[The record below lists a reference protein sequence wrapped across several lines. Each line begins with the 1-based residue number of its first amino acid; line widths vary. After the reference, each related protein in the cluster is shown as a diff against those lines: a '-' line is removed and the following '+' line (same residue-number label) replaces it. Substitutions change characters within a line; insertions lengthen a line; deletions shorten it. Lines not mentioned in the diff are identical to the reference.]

1 MVIIYLPPPS
11 IMLSNSTLPLKEICT
26 EISSDLKSR
35 RITQKLAA
43 EMLGTTKQTIAN
55 QLSGKK
61 RFSINMAKKFCDKLG
76 YSIEFLLY
84 GRGPLYA
91 PGKYLWHSR
100 PGTFPELLGREND
113 PVMRESYNCH
123 NAAHI
128 LEIINDKV
136 AIECFEKGVA
146 GDYEECN
153 RLMKILT
160 SRYCYDIP
168 AMTKDPRITKA
179 FREMREWFRKAE
191 VESAKR
197 LIIIEQKAALGE
209 IIDID
214 AELERF
220 KERLLIIK
228 RNNSEAALKAHPEIS
243 PNDYMT
249 EEELETLS
257 RFFKNDEPGI
267 SF

>member
-1 MVIIYLPPPS
+1 VDTALQIYRS
-11 IMLSNSTLPLKEICT
+11 ISDFYAALLLEINKTLATEDGLRNKLSVLLHNNRTIALIKQND
-26 EISSDLKSR
+26 ISSAQSALSQLQELYVNTELDVFHMRMIDCLLTGVLKCKTSY
-35 RITQKLAA
+35 
-43 EMLGTTKQTIAN
+43 IA
-55 QLSGKK
+55 
-61 RFSINMAKKFCDKLG
+61 D
-76 YSIEFLLY
+76 
-84 GRGPLYA
+84 
-91 PGKYLWHSR
+91 
-100 PGTFPELLGREND
+100 
-113 PVMRESYNCH
+113 
-123 NAAHI
+123 
-128 LEIINDKV
+128 